1 MIRYRPPQKS
11 GSKYI
16 TAEGALLLKKELN
29 QLWKIER
36 PKVTQQVSEAAA
48 LGDRSENA
56 EYIYGKGCEQVRFQ
70 IMSNDLFW
78 FRDSIINRYN
88 LSNLKSVAKDN
99 RFNFY

>member
-56 EYIYGKGCEQVRFQ
+56 EYIYGKNAYVKSTDGCAISQ
-70 IMSNDLFW
+70 
-78 FRDSIINRYN
+78 RDSKN
-88 LSNLKSVAKDN
+88 L
-99 RFNFY
+99 

>member
-48 LGDRSENA
+48 LGDRTAVPGAGPVGDGAPFLPSEA
-56 EYIYGKGCEQVRFQ
+56 TAHSRHHT
-70 IMSNDLFW
+70 
-78 FRDSIINRYN
+78 
-88 LSNLKSVAKDN
+88 SVA
-99 RFNFY
+99 R